1 MADIGKPVRRYKVIP
16 VTEPERRAV
25 PTPHPQPGS
34 PAPAVPAPQRET
46 VPSEPE
52 RV

>member
-16 VTEPERRAV
+16 VTDPERRIAPAIPAAPAL
-25 PTPHPQPGS
+25 PTPS
-34 PAPAVPAPQRET
+34 APVPA
-46 VPSEPE
+46 EPE

>member
-16 VTEPERRAV
+16 VTEPERR
-25 PTPHPQPGS
+25 S
-34 PAPAVPAPQRET
+34 IPAPSRDPGVPATQPPVKQ
-46 VPSEPE
+46 PEPE